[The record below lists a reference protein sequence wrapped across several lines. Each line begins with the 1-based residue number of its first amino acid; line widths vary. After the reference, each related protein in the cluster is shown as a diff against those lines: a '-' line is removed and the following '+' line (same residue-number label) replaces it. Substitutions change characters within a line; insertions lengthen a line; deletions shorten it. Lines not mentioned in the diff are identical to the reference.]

1 MPSSDV
7 KVIGSSVRSQ
17 QQKVS
22 FIIFRMTTFEPL
34 DLLTYFFLIIQ
45 VGLTTISRSSSDVKV
60 MGLNAR
66 SQQPKVSFSF
76 PDVNF

>member
-1 MPSSDV
+1 
-7 KVIGSSVRSQ
+7 
-17 QQKVS
+17 
-22 FIIFRMTTFEPL
+22 MTTFEPL